1 MSKELDELK
10 LQMEKMQKKIE
21 ELENKEKEQTADKW
35 WIPKFGED
43 YWYIDYKN
51 SVYRTTYSDLTVDKS
66 VIDSLNYFKTKEQ
79 AERKAFEQLL
89 HRKLEK
95 FAYEN
100 NEEEI
105 EWNDNCQIE
114 KYYIYYDFDYKVLE
128 ADFTSEIKD
137 YSKIKDYGQIYFSS
151 SKIAEKAIEEFKE
164 DLIRYFTTNK

>member
-35 WIPKFGED
+35 WTPKFGED
-43 YWYIDYKN
+43 YWYIDSKN
-51 SVYRTTYSDLTVDKS
+51 SVYRITYSDLTVDRS
-66 VIDSLNYFKTKEQ
+66 VMDSLNYFKTKEQ

-89 HRKLEK
+89 RRKLEK

-105 EWNDNCQIE
+105 EWNDNCPTE
-114 KYYIYYDFDYKVLE
+114 KYYICYDFDYKEL
-128 ADFTSEIKD
+128 DQDCTIG
-137 YSKIKDYGQIYFSS
+137 IKDYGQVYFSS
-151 SKIAEKAIEEFKE
+151 SKIANMAIEEFKE
-164 DLIRYFTTNK
+164 DLIRYFTSDK

>member
-35 WIPKFGED
+35 WTPKVGEE
-43 YWYIDYKN
+43 YWYVDCENSCIITNNTDLRIDRSMIN
-51 SVYRTTYSDLTVDKS
+51 
-66 VIDSLNYFKTKEQ
+66 SLNYFKTKEQ

-105 EWNDNCQIE
+105 EWNDNCQTE
-114 KYYIYYDFDYKVLE
+114 KYYIYYNFDYKVLE

-151 SKIAEKAIEEFKE
+151 KETAEKAIEEFRE